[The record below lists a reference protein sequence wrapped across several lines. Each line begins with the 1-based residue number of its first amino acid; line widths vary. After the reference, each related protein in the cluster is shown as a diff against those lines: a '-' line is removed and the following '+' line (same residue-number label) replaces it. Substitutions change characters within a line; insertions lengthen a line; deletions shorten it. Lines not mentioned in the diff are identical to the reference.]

1 MIAPSALRS
10 RPESPVGPV
19 MSAPVGRLLRS
30 ELRWVFRRPR
40 TLIALAVLS
49 TVPIVMGI
57 GVAVSDDA
65 PNGSPDALIAEAFGN
80 GLVLPIA
87 ALSATMLLL
96 IPLIVSMSAADALAG
111 EAAHGT
117 LRGLLL
123 APVGRIRLV
132 VVKSFGVLAVATV
145 AVTLVATVGL
155 VTGLLVIGNGEQML
169 TLSGTSLTTV
179 EALGRIGILAGWV
192 IVQMFAIGAVGLAV
206 SSVTEHPLVVMA
218 VTVGG
223 LILFTVLTTISALD
237 WLHPV
242 LLPASWV
249 AVADV
254 LRDPM
259 PWDGLSESSFRA
271 ACYLVIGLSLT
282 IARMATR
289 DA

>member
-1 MIAPSALRS
+1 MT
-10 RPESPVGPV
+10 
-19 MSAPVGRLLRS
+19 APVGRLLRS

-49 TVPIVMGI
+49 TVPVAMGI
-57 GVAVSDDA
+57 GVAVSDESSGGG
-65 PNGSPDALIAEAFGN
+65 PEVLLTEAFGN

-87 ALSATMLLL
+87 ALSVTMLLL
-96 IPLIVSMSAADALAG
+96 IPLVVSMSAADALAG

-123 APVGRIRLV
+123 APVGRIRLI
-132 VVKSFGVLAVATV
+132 VVKSFGVFAVTTV
-145 AVTLVATVGL
+145 AVVLVAAVGL
-155 VTGLLVIGNGEQML
+155 VTGLLAIGNGQQML
-169 TLSGTSLTTV
+169 SLSGTSLTTA

-192 IVQMFAIGAVGLAV
+192 IVQMAAIGAVGLAV

-218 VTVGG
+218 VTIGG
-223 LILFTVLTTISALD
+223 LILITVLSTISALA

-242 LLPASWV
+242 LLPTGWT

-259 PWDGLSESSFRA
+259 PWDGLLKSSYRA

-282 IARMATR
+282 VARTVTR

>member
-1 MIAPSALRS
+1 MT
-10 RPESPVGPV
+10 
-19 MSAPVGRLLRS
+19 APVGRLLRS

-40 TLIALAVLS
+40 TLIALAVVS
-49 TVPIVMGI
+49 AVPVAMGI
-57 GVAVSDDA
+57 GIAVSDQSS
-65 PNGSPDALIAEAFGN
+65 GGGPDALIAEAFGN

-87 ALSATMLLL
+87 ALSVTMLLL

-132 VVKSFGVLAVATV
+132 AVKSFGVLAVTAV
-145 AVTLVATVGL
+145 AVALVATVGL

-192 IVQMFAIGAVGLAV
+192 IVQMAAIGAIGLAV

-242 LLPASWV
+242 LLPIGWFA
-249 AVADV
+249 AADV

-259 PWDGLSESSFRA
+259 PWDGLLRSGYRA
-271 ACYLVIGLSLT
+271 ACYLLIGLSLT
-282 IARMATR
+282 VARTVTR

>member
-1 MIAPSALRS
+1 MTAPAGART
-10 RPESPVGPV
+10 
-19 MSAPVGRLLRS
+19 GRLLRS

-40 TLIALAVLS
+40 TLIALAVLAV
-49 TVPIVMGI
+49 VPVAMGI
-57 GVAVSDDA
+57 GVAVSDESA
-65 PNGSPDALIAEAFGN
+65 GSGPDALITEALGN

-87 ALSATMLLL
+87 ALSVTMLLL
-96 IPLIVSMSAADALAG
+96 MPLIVSMSAADALAG
-111 EAAHGT
+111 ETACGT

-123 APVGRIRLV
+123 APVGRVRLV
-132 VVKSFGVLAVATV
+132 VVKSFGVLAVTTV
-145 AVTLVATVGL
+145 AVALVAAVGL
-155 VTGLLVIGNGEQML
+155 VTGMVVIGNGEQML

-179 EALGRIGILAGWV
+179 EALGRIGVLAGWV
-192 IVQMFAIGAVGLAV
+192 VVQMAAVGAVGLAV

-242 LLPASWV
+242 LLPAGWI
-249 AVADV
+249 AAADV

-259 PWDGLSESSFRA
+259 PWDGLLMSGYRA
-271 ACYLVIGLSLT
+271 ACYLLIGLSLT
-282 IARMATR
+282 IARTVTR

>member
-1 MIAPSALRS
+1 MT
-10 RPESPVGPV
+10 V
-19 MSAPVGRLLRS
+19 MTAPVGRLLRN

-49 TVPIVMGI
+49 MVPVAMGI
-57 GVAVSDDA
+57 GVAVSDEA
-65 PNGSPDALIAEAFGN
+65 PGGDTKALIAEAFGN

-132 VVKSFGVLAVATV
+132 VVKAFGVLAVVTV
-145 AVTLVATVGL
+145 AVTLVAAVGL
-155 VTGLLVIGNGEQML
+155 VTGLLVIGNGGQML
-169 TLSGTSLTTV
+169 TLSGTSLTTA
-179 EALGRIGILAGWV
+179 EALGRIGILTVWV
-192 IVQMFAIGAVGLAV
+192 IVQMAAIGAVGLAV

-223 LILFTVLTTISALD
+223 LILFTVLSAISALD

-249 AVADV
+249 VVVDV

-259 PWDGLSESSFRA
+259 PWDGLLQSGYRA
-271 ACYLVIGLSLT
+271 ACYLLIGLSLT
-282 IARMATR
+282 IARTVTR